1 MKIFLFLILLSSR
14 VYHVKAQG
22 IINPPMAEYLV
33 RAINEAEDTRADL
46 IVISLD
52 TPGGLDESMR
62 QIVKREL
69 NSTVPVC
76 VYVSP
81 HGARAAS
88 AGVFITLAAHI
99 AAMAPGTNI
108 GAAHPVAIGK
118 EKMDSTM
125 IEKVTNDAVAYL
137 KSIAASR
144 GRNTDWAEKA
154 VRKSISSTEEEALKE
169 GVIDIVANDL
179 DELLEKVNGMK
190 IKIDKKEL
198 ILRLEEPLK
207 IITVEMGLR
216 EKILSVL
223 SNPTIAYILLLLGFY
238 GIFFELSHPGAI
250 FPGVMGAI
258 CLILAFYAFQTLPVN
273 YAGIILILLA
283 MILFVAE
290 VKIQSQGLL
299 GLGGAISFLLGSIM
313 LFKGGGEVFRIS
325 PGTIVLA
332 TLLTTLFFLWVIAK
346 AVQAMKKHPETGKE
360 GLLGIEGIARTKI
373 TPKGGTVFVHGE
385 LWKAISDEDIEKGT
399 KVKVIGVKGLTLK
412 VKKTK

>member
-1 MKIFLFLILLSSR
+1 MKIFLFLIMLSSR

-33 RAINEAEDTRADL
+33 KAIDEAENTHADL

-62 QIVKREL
+62 QIVRKEL
-69 NSTVPVC
+69 NSTIPVC
-76 VYVSP
+76 VYVAP
-81 HGARAAS
+81 RGARAAS

-99 AAMAPGTNI
+99 AAMAPSTNI

-118 EKMDSTM
+118 EQMDSTM

-137 KSIAASR
+137 KSIAISR
-144 GRNTDWAEKA
+144 GRNADWAEKA
-154 VRKSISSTEEEALKE
+154 VRKSISSTEYEALKQR
-169 GVIDIVANDL
+169 VIDVVASDL

-190 IKIDKKEL
+190 IKIDNKEK
-198 ILRLEEPLK
+198 ILELEEPVT

-216 EKILSVL
+216 ERILSVL

-283 MILFVAE
+283 MILFIAE

-332 TLLTTLFFLWVIAK
+332 TLLTALFFLWVTAK
-346 AVQAMKKHPETGKE
+346 AIQAMKKHPETGKE
-360 GLLGIEGIARTKI
+360 GLIGMEGMARTKI
-373 TPKGGTVFVHGE
+373 TEKGGTVFIHGE
-385 LWKAISDEDIEKGT
+385 LWKATSDEEIEKGA
-399 KVKVIGVKGLTLK
+399 KVKVVEVKGLTLK
-412 VKKTK
+412 VKKIE

>member
-1 MKIFLFLILLSSR
+1 MKIFLFLIMLSSR

-33 RAINEAEDTRADL
+33 KAIDEAENTHADL

-62 QIVKREL
+62 QIVRKEL
-69 NSTVPVC
+69 NSTIPVC
-76 VYVSP
+76 VYVAP
-81 HGARAAS
+81 RGARAAS

-99 AAMAPGTNI
+99 AAMAPSTNI

-118 EKMDSTM
+118 EQMDSTM

-137 KSIAASR
+137 KSIAISR
-144 GRNTDWAEKA
+144 GRNADWAEKA
-154 VRKSISSTEEEALKE
+154 VRKSISSTEYEALKQR
-169 GVIDIVANDL
+169 VIDVVASDL

-190 IKIDKKEL
+190 IKIDNKEK
-198 ILRLEEPLK
+198 ILELEEPVT

-216 EKILSVL
+216 ERILSVL

-283 MILFVAE
+283 MILFIAE

-332 TLLTTLFFLWVIAK
+332 TLLTTLFFLWVTAK
-346 AVQAMKKHPETGKE
+346 AIQAMKKHPETGKE
-360 GLLGIEGIARTKI
+360 GLIGMEGMARTKI
-373 TPKGGTVFVHGE
+373 TEKGGTVFIHGE
-385 LWKAISDEDIEKGT
+385 LWKATSDEEIEKGA
-399 KVKVIGVKGLTLK
+399 KVKVVEVKGLTLK
-412 VKKTK
+412 VKKIE